1 MHVLLV
7 PVGSAGDVHPFMGL
21 GAALATRGHAVSV
34 IVNDS
39 FEPLVRR
46 MGFNFV
52 RCGTAEEFDSIARNP
67 DIWHPRKGVEIIAR
81 KIVETTPELYRLIC
95 DHLQNRESVVVAGA
109 LAFGAR
115 VAHETHGVPL
125 VTIQLQPVCFRSEFE
140 SPVLLPWLK
149 GINSWPRPIKRALF
163 RLANL
168 AIDRVVGPGT
178 NQFRCSLGLPPA
190 SKFYDV
196 WWNSPDLVI
205 GFFPEWF
212 ASPQPDWPDQLVC
225 TGFPGYDESSVREV
239 PEAVENFLRTGPP
252 PVVFTPGSA
261 MRHGRR
267 FFQESVMACKLIGYR
282 GVLLTPY
289 AEQIPPTLPASVL
302 HSDYVPLSRLLPHCR
317 ALVHHGGIGTLAQG
331 FGAGVPQ
338 IVTPMAFDQFDNAER
353 LSRLNVGRS
362 FRPNAYE
369 ATAVA
374 KALVDLTTNPRV
386 SAACNRVAALV
397 RNDRPLNVA
406 CDEIEQ
412 LWNRQQR
419 PGGSQKPYSEDYD
432 LENEA

>member
-1 MHVLLV
+1 
-7 PVGSAGDVHPFMGL
+7 MGL
-21 GAALATRGHAVSV
+21 GAALATRGHVVSV
-34 IVNDS
+34 IVNDY

-52 RCGTAEEFDSIARNP
+52 RCGTAKEFDTVTRNP

-95 DHLQNRESVVVAGA
+95 DHIQGRESVVVAGA

-115 VAHETHGVPL
+115 VARETHEVPL
-125 VTIQLQPVCFRSEFE
+125 VTVQLQPVCFRSEFE
-140 SPVLLPWLK
+140 SPVLHPWLE
-149 GINSWPRPIKRALF
+149 GINSWPRLLKRALF
-163 RLANL
+163 GLANL

-178 NQFRCSLGLPPA
+178 NRFRRSLGLPPA

-196 WWNSPDLVI
+196 WWNSPDLII

-212 ASPQPDWPDQLVC
+212 ASPQLDWPEQLVC
-225 TGFPGYDESSVREV
+225 TGFPCYDESTVREV
-239 PEAVENFLRTGPP
+239 PEAVESFLHTGPP

-267 FFQESVMACKLIGYR
+267 FFQESVMACELLGYR

-289 AEQIPPTLPASVL
+289 AEQIPPTLPATVL
-302 HSDYVPLSRLLPHCR
+302 HADYVPLGRLLPRCR

-331 FGAGVPQ
+331 LSAGVPQ
-338 IVTPMAFDQFDNAER
+338 LVTPMAFDQFDNAER
-353 LSRLNVGRS
+353 LYRLNVGRS
-362 FRPNAYE
+362 FRPNTYE
-369 ATAVA
+369 ASAVA
-374 KALVDLTTNPRV
+374 GALADLTTNPRV
-386 SAACNRVAALV
+386 AAACNRVAALV
-397 RNDRPLNVA
+397 RNDSPLGVA

-419 PGGSQKPYSEDYD
+419 PSGSREPNSED
-432 LENEA
+432 

>member
-1 MHVLLV
+1 
-7 PVGSAGDVHPFMGL
+7 MGL
-21 GAALATRGHAVSV
+21 GAALATRGHVVSV
-34 IVNDS
+34 IVNDY

-52 RCGTAEEFDSIARNP
+52 RCGTAKEFDTVTRNP

-95 DHLQNRESVVVAGA
+95 DHIQGRESVVVAGA

-115 VAHETHGVPL
+115 VARETHEVPL
-125 VTIQLQPVCFRSEFE
+125 VTVQLQPVCFRSEFE
-140 SPVLLPWLK
+140 SPVLHPWLE
-149 GINSWPRPIKRALF
+149 GINSWPRLLKRALF
-163 RLANL
+163 GLANL

-178 NQFRCSLGLPPA
+178 NRFRRSLGLPPA

-196 WWNSPDLVI
+196 WWNSPDLII

-212 ASPQPDWPDQLVC
+212 ASPQLDWPEQLVC
-225 TGFPGYDESSVREV
+225 TGFPCYDESTVREV
-239 PEAVENFLRTGPP
+239 PEAVESFLHTGPP

-267 FFQESVMACKLIGYR
+267 FFQESVMACELLGYR

-289 AEQIPPTLPASVL
+289 AEQIPPTLPATVL
-302 HSDYVPLSRLLPHCR
+302 HADYVPLGRLLPRCR

-331 FGAGVPQ
+331 LSAGVPQ
-338 IVTPMAFDQFDNAER
+338 LVTPMAFDQFDNAER
-353 LSRLNVGRS
+353 LYRLNVGRS
-362 FRPNAYE
+362 FRPNTYE
-369 ATAVA
+369 ASAVA
-374 KALVDLTTNPRV
+374 GALADLTTNPRV
-386 SAACNRVAALV
+386 AAACNRVAALV
-397 RNDRPLNVA
+397 RNDRPLGVA

-419 PGGSQKPYSEDYD
+419 PSGSREPNSED
-432 LENEA
+432 